1 MGLWYNDA
9 TEVIELADEFELAV
23 VEQVEPKTYRP
34 PAYLDEQNI
43 SADTFII
50 NFAKFLPM
58 YIAKNR
64 PAADTMSTYETAIRA
79 VLQMVQ

>member
-50 NFAKFLPM
+50 NMLGADSLYIENSNGIFAYKRQ
-58 YIAKNR
+58 K
-64 PAADTMSTYETAIRA
+64 
-79 VLQMVQ
+79 